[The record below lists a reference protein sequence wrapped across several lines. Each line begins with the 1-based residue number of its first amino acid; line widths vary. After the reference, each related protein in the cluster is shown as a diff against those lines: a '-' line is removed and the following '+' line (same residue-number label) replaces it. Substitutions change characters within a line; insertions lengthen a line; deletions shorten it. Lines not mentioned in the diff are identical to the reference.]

1 MDPNRHPPALGRPL
15 GPRRLCLLNGN
26 QDKMNPLR
34 EGERSPV
41 GSSHL
46 PGNRCPGPTVPI
58 AVSHPQNTSP
68 PINHSGWGGSLFR
81 FPVLMKVTH
90 GEEGGT
96 QAESPVTLEGST
108 LPYSLL

>member
-1 MDPNRHPPALGRPL
+1 MSWPHSTNCG
-15 GPRRLCLLNGN
+15 
-26 QDKMNPLR
+26 
-34 EGERSPV
+34 
-41 GSSHL
+41 
-46 PGNRCPGPTVPI
+46 I
-58 AVSHPQNTSP
+58 TSP
-68 PINHSGWGGSLFR
+68 KHKPSHKSLEGGSLFR